1 MKYVNTSTYELIRK
15 YIELSMHSF
24 ILAVLM
30 MMMKK
35 MKLKD
40 HMKNISGIYLLNILE
55 FWNRNVLDL
64 YVENVPSGLIE
75 LNGEVN
81 LSYILFSQQ
90 SNKKHFAR

>member
-1 MKYVNTSTYELIRK
+1 MKYVNILIYELIRK
-15 YIELSMHSF
+15 YIELSMYFF
-24 ILAVLM
+24 ILVVLM

-40 HMKNISGIYLLNILE
+40 YMKNIFGIYLFNILE

-64 YVENVPSGLIE
+64 YVENVFLGLIE

-81 LSYILFSQQ
+81 LSYIFFS
-90 SNKKHFAR
+90 